1 LHGFHVLI
9 GSMVCLMLLLIF
21 GSMVCLMLLLILV
34 YFILL
39 DELIMGCS
47 QIRVGPFNL
56 GLYGLFSSV
65 INGCNL
71 VISQFILP
79 LVLSNNTIGFQ
90 SFPVCFFLLS
100 FFNYIMINPFF
111 FVDVYL
117 SLILVILVSSFS
129 IFFIILLAFEGLSKY
144 SMLGCF
150 RLISQLIS
158 FELLT
163 STIVLFFG
171 FSFNDLSIG
180 TYYFIIDVHSLLWF
194 IYLAFIYFF
203 SFISFF
209 CLVFFSLA
217 VLAETNRVP
226 FDLSESESE
235 LVAGFITEYSSVYY
249 SIIVLTEYANIIALS
264 LVMIILNSIPDE
276 VLLWLILLISIT
288 RSTLLRVKFDELMT
302 NVWIILLPILFSKFT
317 FYVLLCSFFII
328 SSPLLPLVHTKNVVG
343 WLCFFFLNSHKIS
356 KVSRIRLGGIPK
368 LNWAILN
375 ILL

>member
-1 LHGFHVLI
+1 
-9 GSMVCLMLLLIF
+9 
-21 GSMVCLMLLLILV
+21 MVCLMLLLILV

-56 GLYGLFSSV
+56 GLYGLFSSL

-79 LVLSNNTIGFQ
+79 LVHTIGFQ
-90 SFPVCFFLLS
+90 SFPVSFFLLS

-117 SLILVILVSSFS
+117 SLILVILGSSFS
-129 IFFIILLAFEGLSKY
+129 IFFIILLAFSGLSKY
-144 SMLGCF
+144 SMLGCV

-180 TYYFIIDVHSLLWF
+180 KYYFIISVHSVLIVLCC
-194 IYLAFIYFF
+194 YSLSLVFIYFF

-264 LVMIILNSIPDE
+264 LVMIIMNSIPEE
-276 VLLWLILLISIT
+276 VLL
-288 RSTLLRVKFDELMT
+288 
-302 NVWIILLPILFSKFT
+302 
-317 FYVLLCSFFII
+317 
-328 SSPLLPLVHTKNVVG
+328 
-343 WLCFFFLNSHKIS
+343 
-356 KVSRIRLGGIPK
+356 
-368 LNWAILN
+368 
-375 ILL
+375 